1 MDKFLTPVS
10 RPSSAMSTQSQSAS
24 EDERPVDPD
33 NPIIQLDDDDNDD
46 AGKEDINIPHVYEYI
61 KAFWGP
67 SKKPMTFKCRAKYC
81 NASIKYSNK
90 TFYNLKR
97 HYELFHKDEHSAF
110 IAALSAGYSYKK
122 RSRNSSGARYVVFF
136 LVPTYSYNHTYLV
149 PTQVFLKYCTY
160 YVKQNLQK

>member
-67 SKKPMTFKCRAKYC
+67 SKKPMTFKCRAEYC
-81 NASIKYSNK
+81 NKAIKYSNK
-90 TFYNLKR
+90 TFYNLSNK
-97 HYELFHKDEHSAF
+97 
-110 IAALSAGYSYKK
+110 
-122 RSRNSSGARYVVFF
+122 
-136 LVPTYSYNHTYLV
+136 
-149 PTQVFLKYCTY
+149 
-160 YVKQNLQK
+160 